1 MPKKRTKTITEIFR
15 DGKTMDAAAKRAVRQ
30 AIKENQA
37 LLGKRGSKPRPKR
50 RAA

>member
-1 MPKKRTKTITEIFR
+1 MHKNRTKTITEIFR
-15 DGKTMDAAAKRAVRQ
+15 EGKTLDAAAKRAVRQ
-30 AIKENQA
+30 AIKENEA